1 VAFRFRSQRSPR
13 SQALTFEILT
23 PIVYRPNWSHT
34 LFFRLRYSSTV
45 KTDTLQPVW
54 NELWRVKNVPSNAEL
69 RVQVLDKDDG
79 PKDDYIGRFT
89 VGIEP
94 GAKEAEIHGR
104 FFKKSKGTFWLK
116 AKVFPIQRDSSC

>member
-1 VAFRFRSQRSPR
+1 MIFIWVLIVDSTV
-13 SQALTFEILT
+13 LILSSG
-23 PIVYRPNWSHT
+23 PC
-34 LFFRLRYSSTV
+34 YSSTV

-89 VGIEP
+89 TDVLP
-94 GAKEAEIHGR
+94 GAKEEAIHGR
-104 FFKKSKGTFWLK
+104 VFKKNKGTFWLK
-116 AKVFPIQRDSSC
+116 V